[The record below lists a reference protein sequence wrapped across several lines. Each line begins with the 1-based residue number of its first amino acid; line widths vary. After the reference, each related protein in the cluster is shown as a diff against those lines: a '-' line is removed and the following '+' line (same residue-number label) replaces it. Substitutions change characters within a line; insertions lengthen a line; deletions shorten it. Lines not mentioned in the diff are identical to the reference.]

1 MVVGRAENWKEFK
14 RLDSLVLERPWS
26 YLHEG
31 SVKIRKR
38 AGRGKSERVVKKAD
52 ESR

>member
-1 MVVGRAENWKEFK
+1 MKRA
-14 RLDSLVLERPWS
+14 WS

-31 SVKIRKR
+31 SGKIRKR
-38 AGRGKSERVVKKAD
+38 AGRGKRERVVKKAD